1 MYLKSSG
8 LSGEAGISSATG
20 VRGNTISGPA
30 KVSYVGIL
38 YILKKGE
45 TFFNNSFLKFLFYN
59 VFLRPP
65 GQRKFSQLSK
75 L

>member
-38 YILKKGE
+38 YIFKKKE
-45 TFFNNSFLKFLFYN
+45 KH
-59 VFLRPP
+59 
-65 GQRKFSQLSK
+65 FSTIPF
-75 L
+75 